1 MLKKRN
7 SLCLKLQTV
16 IDGFD
21 PAKFRQA
28 NNKKE
33 SKGGNIPDNGIRVER
48 QFGSA
53 SSNESR
59 GARMATIEMPGVPS
73 YDRTEKQLLAS
84 LEQELGVL

>member
-1 MLKKRN
+1 M
-7 SLCLKLQTV
+7 

-21 PAKFRQA
+21 PAKFREA
-28 NNKKE
+28 NNKD
-33 SKGGNIPDNGIRVER
+33 SKKLGANADNGIRVER

-53 SSNESR
+53 TSSESR
-59 GARMATIEMPGVPS
+59 GARLTTVEMPGVPS

>member
-1 MLKKRN
+1 M
-7 SLCLKLQTV
+7 

-33 SKGGNIPDNGIRVER
+33 SKGGNFGNPDNGIQVER

-59 GARMATIEMPGVPS
+59 GARMQRMATIEMPGVPS

-84 LEQELGVL
+84 LEHELGVL

>member
-1 MLKKRN
+1 M
-7 SLCLKLQTV
+7 

-28 NNKKE
+28 NNKRE
-33 SKGGNIPDNGIRVER
+33 SKAGNIGNPDNGIRVER

>member
-1 MLKKRN
+1 MLYPIYF
-7 SLCLKLQTV
+7 QTV

-21 PAKFRQA
+21 PAKFREA
-28 NNKKE
+28 NNKD
-33 SKGGNIPDNGIRVER
+33 SKKHGTNADNGIRVER

-53 SSNESR
+53 TSSESR
-59 GARMATIEMPGVPS
+59 GARLTTVEMPGVPS